1 MKQKDIALILVIAF
15 ISAVLA
21 VTVSSLTVGSKQNRQ
36 QQVEVV
42 DKISDQ
48 FIQPS
53 KQYFNENSVN
63 PTQIIRIGDNNNQ
76 QPINE

>member
-1 MKQKDIALILVIAF
+1 MKQNDIALILVIGF
-15 ISAVLA
+15 ISAVVA
-21 VTVSSLTVGSKQNRQ
+21 VAVSSLTIGSKSNRQ

-48 FIQPS
+48 FTQPS
-53 KQYFNENSVN
+53 KQYFNENSVD
-63 PTQIIRIGDNNNQ
+63 PTQIIRIGGNTNQ